1 MGFKELGL
9 SENTLKALEKKGFK
23 EPTEIQEKT
32 IPILLNGDIDV
43 VGQAQTGTGKTA
55 AFGLPLIEKIDENSK
70 DVQALILTPTRELSI
85 QVSEEIDSLKG
96 NKNLKILPVYGG
108 QPIEPQIRQ
117 LKRGVH
123 IVVGTPGRI
132 LDHIKRGSLNLK
144 NISYLV
150 LDEADEML
158 NMGFIDDVEEILRHT
173 NKNKRVLLFSAT
185 LPRTI
190 LNLAKRYMGE
200 YKLVSVKKETL
211 TTNLVEQIY
220 YEVSNSKKFDALCR
234 VIDVEDDFY
243 GLVFCK
249 TRADVN
255 EVANK
260 LVENGYEADA
270 LHGDIAQKQRERI
283 LNKFKKKRINIL
295 VATDVAA
302 RGIDINNLTH
312 VINYSLPQN
321 PESYVHRIGRTG
333 RAGKKGTA
341 ITFISPDEYRKLNY
355 IKKIAKANIR
365 KEKLPEKEDITNA
378 KKSKILNKI
387 AEIIKSENYLEYVE
401 LSQKLI
407 EEFGAEKALAGLLKY
422 YFKDG
427 LNKNSIRTQKRVINT
442 RRERKARY

>member
-1 MGFKELGL
+1 MNLSFKELGL

-32 IPILLNGDIDV
+32 IPILLNGDVDV

-70 DVQALILTPTRELSI
+70 DVQALILTPTRELAI

-96 NKNLKILPVYGG
+96 EKKLKILPVYGG

-132 LDHIKRGSLNLK
+132 LDHIRRGSLNLK

-190 LNLAKRYMGE
+190 LNLAKRYMEE
-200 YKLVSVKKETL
+200 YRLVSVKKETL

-220 YEVSNSKKFDALCR
+220 YEVSNSKKFEALCR

-260 LVENGYEADA
+260 LIEKGYEADA

-283 LNKFKKKRINIL
+283 LNRFKKKRINIL

-341 ITFISPDEYRKLNY
+341 ISFVTPNEYRKLKY
-355 IKKIAKANIR
+355 IKKIAKVNIR
-365 KEKLPEKEDITNA
+365 KEKLPEIDDVINA
-378 KKSKILNKI
+378 KKSKILNNI
-387 AEIIKSENYLEYVE
+387 VEIIKSEDYQEYVE
-401 LSQKLI
+401 ISQELI
-407 EEFGAEKALAGLLKY
+407 NEFGAERALAALLKY
-422 YFKDG
+422 VFKDK
-427 LNKNSIRTQKRVINT
+427 LVIIGD
-442 RRERKARY
+442 